1 MTSDINNLRH
11 MIDPNNNRTIV
22 GLDQT
27 NKGRVSYYANQVSV
41 LDNRGITKKLVTQHS
56 SQTAGT
62 LNEMANQQGTSVQ
75 APPPGSRHM

>member
-27 NKGRVSYYANQVSV
+27 KGRVSEYANQVSV
-41 LDNRGITKKLVTQHS
+41 LDNRGITKRLATQHS

>member
-1 MTSDINNLRH
+1 
-11 MIDPNNNRTIV
+11 MIDPNNKTIV

-27 NKGRVSYYANQVSV
+27 KGRVSDYANQVSV

-62 LNEMANQQGTSVQ
+62 LNEMANQQGASVQ